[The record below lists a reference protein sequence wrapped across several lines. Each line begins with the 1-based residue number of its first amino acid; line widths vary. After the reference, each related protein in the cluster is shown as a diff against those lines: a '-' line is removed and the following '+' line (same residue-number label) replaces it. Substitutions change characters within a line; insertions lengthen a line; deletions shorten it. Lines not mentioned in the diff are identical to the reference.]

1 MRKILFLCSLIMLC
15 LQCTPRE
22 NQNKPYGFWGD
33 STLTIIASN
42 HPEGYDIS
50 IFKTDDLC
58 ILHLQ
63 RGDSINRY
71 IALHA
76 LPESLMPVQTSG
88 TLKMNLDIPTKTV
101 LGGDVFFMDVNFDG
115 EKEFVVE
122 HEGYNRFY
130 YACFDLVHGSKRNS
144 CPGFLEPLGEEPF
157 NNLVGECYDEVPCST
172 TFDYDSKTITI
183 DESIGCCRHVKT
195 IATYCDLALEAP
207 SIRVVHQEIGY
218 FSEGGETK
226 EIYDLIDG
234 ALTLTRKNFIPFED

>member
-1 MRKILFLCSLIMLC
+1 MRKILFLCSLIVLC
-15 LQCTPRE
+15 FQCTPRE
-22 NQNKPYGFWGD
+22 NQNKLYGFWGD
-33 STLTIIASN
+33 STLTIIGSN

-58 ILHLQ
+58 IFHLQ

-71 IALHA
+71 IALHT
-76 LPESLMPVQTSG
+76 LPESLTQVQTSG

-122 HEGYNRFY
+122 HKGYNRFY

-144 CPGFLEPLGEEPF
+144 CPGFLEPLEEEPF
-157 NNLVGECYDEVPCST
+157 NNLVGECYAEVPCST

-207 SIRVVHQEIGY
+207 SIRVVRREISY

-226 EIYDLIDG
+226 EIYDLIDET
-234 ALTLTRKNFIPFED
+234 LTLTRKNFIPFED